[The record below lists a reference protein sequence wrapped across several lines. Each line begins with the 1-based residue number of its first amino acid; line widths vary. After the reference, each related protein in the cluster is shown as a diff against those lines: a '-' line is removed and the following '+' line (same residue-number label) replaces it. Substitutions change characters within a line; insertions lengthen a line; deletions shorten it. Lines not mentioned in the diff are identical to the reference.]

1 MRNSPRLWH
10 VLLYFSLI
18 QISLTFGDDP
28 VFHDLD
34 LVVHSGDRV
43 ALVGRNG
50 TGKST
55 LMKVMAGL
63 VEADQG
69 LRVVPP
75 GSGVGY
81 MEQDPTMEGFATLGD
96 YAASALGTRRA
107 LPSGTRG

>member
-1 MRNSPRLWH
+1 M
-10 VLLYFSLI
+10 
-18 QISLTFGDDP
+18 
-28 VFHDLD
+28 
-34 LVVHSGDRV
+34 GDRV

-81 MEQDPTMEGFATLGD
+81 MEQDPTMEGLQPLAIMRQARLNRGTLPR
-96 YAASALGTRRA
+96 GTRR
-107 LPSGTRG
+107 